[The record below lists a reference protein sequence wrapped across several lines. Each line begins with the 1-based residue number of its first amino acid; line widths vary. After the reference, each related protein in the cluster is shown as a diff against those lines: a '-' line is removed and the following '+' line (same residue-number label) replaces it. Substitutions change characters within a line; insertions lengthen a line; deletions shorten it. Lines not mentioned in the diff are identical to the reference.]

1 MAGAGL
7 AAAAMIDSA
16 DLPPMGLRWM
26 PCSAAG
32 WRIAAGLAAVEEAEA
47 DQLAG
52 AAAALAALAALADSK
67 VESFE
72 VVVRVRPGFELA
84 KAVQEPG

>member
-1 MAGAGL
+1 MAGPAAA
-7 AAAAMIDSA
+7 AAAAMAGSA

-32 WRIAAGLAAVEEAEA
+32 WRTVAGLSAGEEAEA
-47 DQLAG
+47 DQPAA
-52 AAAALAALAALADSK
+52 AAAALAAPAADSK

-72 VVVRVRPGFELA
+72 AVFRVRPGFELA
-84 KAVQEPG
+84 MAVQEPD

>member
-1 MAGAGL
+1 MAGPAA
-7 AAAAMIDSA
+7 AAAAMVGSA

-32 WRIAAGLAAVEEAEA
+32 WRTAVGLAAVEEAGA
-47 DQLAG
+47 DQLAA
-52 AAAALAALAALADSK
+52 AAAALAALAADSK

-72 VVVRVRPGFELA
+72 AVVRVRPGFELA
-84 KAVQEPG
+84 MAVQESD